1 MADGDG
7 SGKIEFPEFVTL
19 LKGMN
24 PKEGETSS
32 FSAFSGLSAL
42 GGGVGASMTA
52 MSVLD
57 AATKVRMNP
66 MQMGKAGVVIQ
77 NMQGAGYSNEQINDV
92 CRALVAP
99 TSVPRATLA
108 SSLSGAVCSSWTRAR
123 RTCSWHG
130 KCLTLTGR
138 AR

>member
-32 FSAFSGLSAL
+32 FSAFSGLGGSLAKGM
-42 GGGVGASMTA
+42 GGGMSAMGGGMASTMKA

-57 AATKVRMNP
+57 TSTKTKMNP
-66 MQMGKAGVVIQ
+66 LQMRKAGVVIG
-77 NMQGAGYSNEQINDV
+77 NMQEAGYTSEQINDV
-92 CRALVAP
+92 CRALVRLAVLNVRAP
-99 TSVPRATLA
+99 
-108 SSLSGAVCSSWTRAR
+108 
-123 RTCSWHG
+123 
-130 KCLTLTGR
+130 
-138 AR
+138 

>member
-1 MADGDG
+1 VDG
-7 SGKIEFPEFVTL
+7 SGRIEFKEFMDL
-19 LKGMN
+19 MRGMN
-24 PKEGETSS
+24 PKEEAKQEETGGGG
-32 FSAFSGLSAL
+32 AFGGLGGLSAGL
-42 GGGVGASMTA
+42 GSLAGGMGASMTA

-99 TSVPRATLA
+99 RPHCALRSPSLLLCAVLGPGRGGHAAGMESV
-108 SSLSGAVCSSWTRAR
+108 
-123 RTCSWHG
+123 
-130 KCLTLTGR
+130 
-138 AR
+138 